1 MPASPTPRPGQPTDR
16 ETAKAVVSKWMAGQ
30 ELTPAEE
37 ALLLRLRAVN
47 MAQQLASTVR
57 A

>member
-37 ALLLRLRAVN
+37 GLLLRLRAVN
-47 MAQQLASTVR
+47 MAQQLASAVR